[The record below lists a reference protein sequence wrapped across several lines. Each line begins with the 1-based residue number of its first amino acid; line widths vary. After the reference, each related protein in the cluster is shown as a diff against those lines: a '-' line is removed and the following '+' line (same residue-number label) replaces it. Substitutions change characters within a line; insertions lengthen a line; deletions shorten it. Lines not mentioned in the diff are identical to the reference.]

1 MSNTKNLGQVSGLFI
16 GLSAPENTTLLWY
29 DSTPNQQCHKVYD
42 VAKKMW
48 VALNPQIVAKTTYS
62 ELVNNAKK
70 NGLAIGKFYQITDKS
85 NTLAIAIAST
95 KVQYVDSIGNLL
107 IDDLGT
113 NVQYHVSSDNLL
125 IDDLG
130 GVWDKTANKLIFQFS
145 DLTPNN
151 STDYL
156 LGKARSGNKWVLAKF
171 SISKFLSTVSGNSLT
186 WNNGLF
192 FNFKYA
198 IASIL
203 DKEGGVISKE
213 VYDKNISSIQN
224 SLNSISKENQTIIQ
238 NANAAIKDGTSDDA
252 IFGKKNTKDIDTV
265 TAPGDVIKGDTLFT
279 IISKFQ
285 RWINRLK
292 YATGVHLSRSF
303 ADAKKQQYINN
314 NDTVESA
321 LGKVQYMLKN
331 PTDSYSLP
339 EGWTDSYPED
349 ENGDGINWETGDL
362 PKAGDSFDTA
372 FRKLSNFLRY
382 CSYTVRLSSKFKPKD
397 YKTSVELPSADDSF
411 EEAFAKAVAKLNQIG
426 DISDGKI
433 SSKQRSTTSS
443 NKPVTVLDLR
453 NGSLEFNSGDNS
465 MSLSKSSISLKDSD
479 RVFFLLNDSKFEYTI
494 NTTSILKNNIH
505 SAAVIETTENY
516 DGQSCAF
523 QAVNSGNGRQS
534 FDAFFQR
541 LKVGGIVWDAYFMS
555 GTTYSVTTKNFIIF
569 NGTQPGDI
577 YLPSRPDNGRF
588 VIIAKSVKTN
598 FNVHA
603 SGNDEIDTVNESS
616 QSVSMG
622 NNTNRGVMFAFI
634 YIEGIRYDNK
644 PNCTGLWQCARWE
657 AAWG

>member
-1 MSNTKNLGQVSGLFI
+1 MSNTKNLGQVAGLFI
-16 GLSAPENTTLLWY
+16 GLSAPENTTLVWY

-48 VALNPQIVAKTTYS
+48 IALDPQMVAQTTYS

-130 GVWDKTANKLIFQFS
+130 GVWNKTTNKLIFQFS

-171 SISKFLSTVSGNSLT
+171 AISKFLSTVSGNSLT

-203 DKEGGVISKE
+203 DKEGGVISKD
-213 VYDKNISSIQN
+213 VYDKNLYSIQK
-224 SLNSISKENQTIIQ
+224 SLSSISKENQTIIQ
-238 NANAAIKDGTSDDA
+238 NANKAIKDGTSDDV
-252 IFGKKNTKDIDTV
+252 IFGKKNTKDIDTAA
-265 TAPGDVIKGDTLFT
+265 APGDVIKGDTLFT
-279 IISKFQ
+279 IVSKFQ
-285 RWINRLK
+285 RWINRFK
-292 YATGVHLSRSF
+292 YATGIQLSRSF

-331 PTDSYSLP
+331 PTGSYSLP
-339 EGWTDSYPED
+339 EGWTDNYPED
-349 ENGDGINWETGDL
+349 EYGDGIDWETGDL
-362 PKAGDSFDTA
+362 PKAGDSFDTV
-372 FRKLSNFLRY
+372 FRKLSSFLRY
-382 CSYTVRLSSKFKPKD
+382 CSYTVRLSSRFKPKD
-397 YKTSVELPSADDSF
+397 YKTSVELPSANDTF

-426 DISDGKI
+426 DISNGKI

-453 NGSLEFNSGDNS
+453 NGLLEFSSGGDS
-465 MSLSKSSISLKDSD
+465 MSLSKNSMYLQNSDS
-479 RVFFLLNDSKFEYTI
+479 VFFTLNNSKFQYTI
-494 NTTSILKNNIH
+494 NTTSILKNNVH

-523 QAVNSGNGRQS
+523 QAVNLGNGRQS

-541 LKVGGIVWDAYFMS
+541 LKVGGIVWDAYFMT

-577 YLPSRPDNGRF
+577 YLPSKPDNGRF
-588 VIIAKSVKTN
+588 IIIAKSVKTN

-603 SGNDEIDTVNESS
+603 SGNDEIDTVNESA
-616 QSVSMG
+616 QTVSMG

-634 YIEGIRYDNK
+634 YIEGVRYDAK